1 MRNDSVEEQ
10 IQWMLLYVQKRSA
23 DTQKENILKNLEIGI
38 LEYRTIGKF
47 LTDLKK
53 KFGEGDDEIM
63 KVAELKKIKQGSRMM
78 EKFAQKFRRAAK
90 ESEYEGRLLVEEF
103 KRGINEVI
111 RRKLMKAERLLKS
124 IKEQYERIV
133 NLDKHWKKSRRKEE
147 RLKERREARALAQR
161 TIALANTS
169 GT

>member
-1 MRNDSVEEQ
+1 
-10 IQWMLLYVQKRSA
+10 
-23 DTQKENILKNLEIGI
+23 
-38 LEYRTIGKF
+38 
-47 LTDLKK
+47 
-53 KFGEGDDEIM
+53 M

-124 IKEQYERIV
+124 IKE
-133 NLDKHWKKSRRKEE
+133 
-147 RLKERREARALAQR
+147 
-161 TIALANTS
+161 
-169 GT
+169 